1 MLGMAIASGVAP
13 IVGGILANS
22 ANKKAMAAAQAAL
35 AEARDIIDKVG
46 APPDLSAKIIM
57 EKFQQA
63 GILTPEMEEAINL
76 GVSQVSQI
84 QEDAQLREAQISAL
98 SELKKRGRAGL
109 TPEERAEWNKSRQ
122 SVQKDLEAKNQQIK
136 QDLAMRGQAGS
147 GAEIAARL
155 LSSQEAADR
164 ASEEGDRISAAA
176 SARALQAISN
186 AGSLGGDIRG
196 QDFQIGSAKAGAADE
211 FNRFNVEN
219 QIGREQRNVGARNMG
234 QEYNLTN
241 KQQISNQNVST
252 ENQERQRQV
261 EAKRQNWLD
270 NLAYAQARANPL
282 GQQAQM
288 EMQSGQNKAQMYQG
302 IGSGVG
308 SMFGSL
314 ANYYSSKQPAPA
326 QRKNYVEEN
335 GYWNK

>member
-13 IVGGILANS
+13 IVGGILAGK

-57 EKFQQA
+57 EKFAQA
-63 GILTPEMEEAINL
+63 GILTPEMEAAINL
-76 GVSQVSQI
+76 GVSKVSQI
-84 QEDAQLREAQISAL
+84 QEDAQLRDAQISAL

-109 TPEERAEWNKSRQ
+109 TSEERGEWNRSRQ
-122 SVQKDLEAKNQQIK
+122 SVQKDNEAKQQQIK

-147 GAEIAARL
+147 GAEIASRL
-155 LSSQEAADR
+155 LASQEAADR
-164 ASEEGDRISAAA
+164 ASEEGDRISATA

-186 AGSLGGDIRG
+186 AGALGGDIRG
-196 QDFQIGSAKAGAADE
+196 QDFSIEQSKAGAEDE
-211 FNRFNVEN
+211 FNRFNVAN
-219 QIGREQRNVGARNMG
+219 QVGRETRNVGSRNTA
-234 QEYNLTN
+234 QEYNLSN
-241 KQQISNQNVST
+241 KQNVSNMNVST

-261 EAKRQNWLD
+261 EAKRQHWLD
-270 NLAYAQARANPL
+270 SLAYAQARANPY

-288 EMQSGQNKAQMYQG
+288 EMQSGQNKANMYQG
-302 IGSGVG
+302 IGAGVG

-314 ANYYSSKQPAPA
+314 SNFYANKKPEYGSADADAKA
-326 QRKNYVEEN
+326 R
-335 GYWNK
+335 GIW